1 MNKFIRY
8 WLPVLAWMSMIFYLS
23 SQSRLP
29 VEMPAW
35 VPFVDKLAHAL
46 VFGIL
51 GWLFLRARLEGK
63 WEAVTGRVAG
73 LAVLYTALYG
83 LADEFHQIFVP
94 GRSPSVFDLL
104 ADTLGAAVFCAAVY
118 QWKTREKA

>member
-51 GWLFLRARLEGK
+51 GLLFLRARLEGNL
-63 WEAVTGRVAG
+63 EAVSTRVVWT
-73 LAVLYTALYG
+73 AVLFTALYG
-83 LADEFHQIFVP
+83 MTDEFHQIFVP

-118 QWKTREKA
+118 KWKTREKE